1 LFYDRTKPF
10 KKNIP
15 YSKEFKSVKEIIIPE
30 AYIIPRGFW
39 PVIELLKSNTI
50 SYRQLKNDTIIE
62 VESYKIVD
70 FKTTSSAYEGHYLHR
85 NTSVTAKM
93 EKVAFAKGDYVIPTQ
108 QKGIKYLLETLEPE
122 AIDSFFNW
130 NFFDTMLQQKEG
142 YSDYVFEDSA
152 TQILKENPKLKAEF
166 DLKKQS
172 DVNFINNPEAQLDW
186 IYKHS
191 VYYEKA
197 HLQYP
202 VYRILK

>member
-1 LFYDRTKPF
+1 
-10 KKNIP
+10 
-15 YSKEFKSVKEIIIPE
+15 
-30 AYIIPRGFW
+30 
-39 PVIELLKSNTI
+39 
-50 SYRQLKNDTIIE
+50 
-62 VESYKIVD
+62 
-70 FKTTSSAYEGHYLHR
+70 
-85 NTSVTAKM
+85 M

-122 AIDSFFNW
+122 ALDSFFNW

-191 VYYEKA
+191 AYYEKA
-197 HLQYP
+197 HLHYP